1 MATKLGPIEDFKVFK
16 RMVKD
21 LPAHIAGKPTKSFIK
36 VDMAPF
42 VKNVDVKAARKATHL
57 SQSKFAQALGVSP
70 VTLQAWEAGRRHPR
84 GLESKVIRAIVREPQ
99 FLSFLAQM

>member
-1 MATKLGPIEDFKVFK
+1 MATKLAPENDRLFKQ
-16 RMVKD
+16 MIKD

-36 VDMAPF
+36 VDIRPF

-57 SQSKFAQALGVSP
+57 TQPKFALALGVSP

-84 GLESKVIRAIVREPQ
+84 GLESKVIRAIVQEPK